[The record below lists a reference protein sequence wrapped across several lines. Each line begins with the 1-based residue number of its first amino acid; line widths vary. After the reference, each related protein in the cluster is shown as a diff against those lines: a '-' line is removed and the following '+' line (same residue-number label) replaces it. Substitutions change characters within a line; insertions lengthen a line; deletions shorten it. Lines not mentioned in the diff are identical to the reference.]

1 MRRIRRTTLLG
12 LTIACVLGLSGLTA
26 AHAEEGTVS
35 FEDDIAPI
43 FENRCTYCHGEDEQE
58 AGLRL
63 DRRGHML
70 RGGDSGLPTIV
81 PGQPEKSYLLE
92 VVGHRDPVVKM
103 PPDEDKIPQDEID
116 LLTRWIEQG
125 ANWPGQMDA
134 TAEQTLEHWAFLP
147 VQRPEVPDAASDNA
161 NPIDRFLQA
170 RLKAEGLSFSEAA
183 EPRALL
189 RRVSIVLTGLPPT
202 PEQAERFL
210 VAWEQNSE
218 VAYTTLVDDLLAS
231 PHFGERWAQHWLDV
245 IRWAE
250 TNGSEANLY
259 RKNAWIYRDYVI
271 RAFNEDK
278 PYDEFVREQL
288 AGDTLGTGEATGF
301 LVSGPH
307 VPAATVG
314 REPSAIRQA
323 RADRMDEV
331 MQTVGAS
338 IMGVTLGC
346 ARCHNH
352 KFDPISIK
360 DYYAMTGVFQDVEF
374 GSRQPELSADH
385 PRKQRGREIWRQIA
399 AERSKLREFGGWEE
413 NWGAYR
419 ELHFK
424 PVTTE
429 AIRVRFKMKNVSL
442 DELEVFGL
450 GSQFTNVAAANQG
463 ARLSGFPEK
472 GFEGRNP
479 IDRLN
484 DSEYGTM
491 VWRAKT
497 EKGEENPWV
506 RIDFNGPKN
515 IHRLRLSSNRE
526 YYFDT
531 DYLTKKPWLPRYE
544 YDVDILGEDGEWKP
558 WVGTWVVNKKLNESH
573 PEREQMLASIQK
585 QIDLIAE
592 EGPRPSFI
600 GRFIEPPVTRVLLR
614 GSPENPRDEVFPAGP
629 ELFDGDLGLTSDT
642 PGPKRRAEFAEWLTR
657 KENPLTSRVMVNRL
671 WHHVFGSG
679 IVVTTSD
686 FGEAGAEP
694 THPELLDWLAAE
706 FYEPTLTDA
715 AAVDHQPWNVKR
727 MIRLMVMSQAFRQSS
742 LPREDALAIDSDSA
756 LLWRFP
762 PKRVEAEVIRDAI
775 LQASGNLDRSL
786 GGRSYRIH
794 NEKDTYAQWQVVD
807 NHGSETW
814 RRMIYQERMRRVDDQ
829 MFTPF
834 DFPDCGQVR
843 AKRPVSTTPLQALNL
858 MNSDFVIEQSK
869 LIADRATQESHSDS
883 QAIERVFALLLN
895 RQPSRDELETCLE
908 VANEIGL
915 NMVCRAVMNSN
926 EFVFLP

>member
-12 LTIACVLGLSGLTA
+12 LTIACLLGLSGLTS

-92 VVGHRDPVVKM
+92 VVDHRDPVVKM
-103 PPDEDKIPQDEID
+103 PPDEDKIPQEEID

-189 RRVSIVLTGLPPT
+189 RRVSIILTGLPPT
-202 PEQAERFL
+202 PDQSERFL
-210 VAWEQNSE
+210 AAWEQNSE

-301 LVSGPH
+301 LVAGPH

-360 DYYAMTGVFQDVEF
+360 
-374 GSRQPELSADH
+374 
-385 PRKQRGREIWRQIA
+385 
-399 AERSKLREFGGWEE
+399 
-413 NWGAYR
+413 
-419 ELHFK
+419 
-424 PVTTE
+424 
-429 AIRVRFKMKNVSL
+429 AI
-442 DELEVFGL
+442 
-450 GSQFTNVAAANQG
+450 
-463 ARLSGFPEK
+463 
-472 GFEGRNP
+472 
-479 IDRLN
+479 
-484 DSEYGTM
+484 
-491 VWRAKT
+491 
-497 EKGEENPWV
+497 
-506 RIDFNGPKN
+506 
-515 IHRLRLSSNRE
+515 
-526 YYFDT
+526 
-531 DYLTKKPWLPRYE
+531 
-544 YDVDILGEDGEWKP
+544 
-558 WVGTWVVNKKLNESH
+558 
-573 PEREQMLASIQK
+573 
-585 QIDLIAE
+585 
-592 EGPRPSFI
+592 
-600 GRFIEPPVTRVLLR
+600 
-614 GSPENPRDEVFPAGP
+614 
-629 ELFDGDLGLTSDT
+629 T
-642 PGPKRRAEFAEWLTR
+642 P
-657 KENPLTSRVMVNRL
+657 
-671 WHHVFGSG
+671 
-679 IVVTTSD
+679 
-686 FGEAGAEP
+686 
-694 THPELLDWLAAE
+694 
-706 FYEPTLTDA
+706 
-715 AAVDHQPWNVKR
+715 
-727 MIRLMVMSQAFRQSS
+727 
-742 LPREDALAIDSDSA
+742 
-756 LLWRFP
+756 
-762 PKRVEAEVIRDAI
+762 
-775 LQASGNLDRSL
+775 
-786 GGRSYRIH
+786 
-794 NEKDTYAQWQVVD
+794 
-807 NHGSETW
+807 
-814 RRMIYQERMRRVDDQ
+814 
-829 MFTPF
+829 
-834 DFPDCGQVR
+834 
-843 AKRPVSTTPLQALNL
+843 
-858 MNSDFVIEQSK
+858 
-869 LIADRATQESHSDS
+869 
-883 QAIERVFALLLN
+883 
-895 RQPSRDELETCLE
+895 
-908 VANEIGL
+908 
-915 NMVCRAVMNSN
+915 
-926 EFVFLP
+926 